1 MSKVPD
7 ILNGLIAADD
17 LHWCEEENKY
27 ILLSMEEVDGI
38 LGACAEQGMTED
50 HINEVMKVVQWC
62 EQLRA
67 GQLLWKNFV
76 AGAIVIAGFDENN
89 LPMFTRLPNES
100 ESDIQ

>member
-38 LGACAEQGMTED
+38 LEACAEQGMTEE

-76 AGAIVIAGFDENN
+76 AGSIAIAGFDENN
-89 LPMFTRLPNES
+89 LPMFTRLHNEP
-100 ESDIQ
+100 ESDI